1 MNEENKIPPEEIPQK
16 QPVNKVPADENILP
30 TGQAGSSVESIAEV
44 EQSEI
49 PPLSWTEQQQ
59 TTNSS
64 TEALAQA
71 ENKLQTEEMETHADH
86 LHKAPGHG
94 WKHYFFEFLM
104 LFFAVF
110 CGFLAENQREHY
122 IEKKRAK
129 EFAKLLMDDLRFDI
143 AELNKAEKVL
153 NNIITAGDSLARLL
167 SYNNITKIPG
177 GKLYYYEYWSGWRW
191 NIISRDATLQ
201 QLKSSGALR
210 YISNPALIRKIL
222 SYEES
227 VRVIYML
234 QNKYEPE
241 KIQNWNLVQKV
252 FYQDYFNILD
262 NDPALARDSTV
273 RGFTTNNARLDSFIN
288 TDYPLYTYDKNILFE
303 LKNWAYNSSRN
314 YKVTVNDIKTMRA
327 KAHNVIEG
335 LKKEYHLK

>member
-1 MNEENKIPPEEIPQK
+1 
-16 QPVNKVPADENILP
+16 
-30 TGQAGSSVESIAEV
+30 
-44 EQSEI
+44 
-49 PPLSWTEQQQ
+49 
-59 TTNSS
+59 
-64 TEALAQA
+64 
-71 ENKLQTEEMETHADH
+71 
-86 LHKAPGHG
+86 
-94 WKHYFFEFLM
+94 M
-104 LFFAVF
+104 LFPVIVYPVF
-110 CGFLAENQREHY
+110 VRYCIKYQQGHY

-273 RGFTTNNARLDSFIN
+273 KGFTTNNARLDSFIN